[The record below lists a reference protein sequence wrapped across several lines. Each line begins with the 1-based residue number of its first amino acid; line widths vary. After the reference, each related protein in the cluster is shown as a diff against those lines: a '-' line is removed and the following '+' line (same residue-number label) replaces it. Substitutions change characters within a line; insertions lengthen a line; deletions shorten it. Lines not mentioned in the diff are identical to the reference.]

1 MYINLSNSHKNF
13 IYKII
18 SIIIIILGLYI
29 FFSTVFKWFL
39 PFILAY
45 IIANLAEP
53 IVSFLEKKLRMP
65 RKISSLITILFILI
79 IIGFF
84 IFTIVSRMV
93 YEIKRLSEIAP
104 DIITG
109 ISDFYNEILAN
120 GVNVNNSFSI
130 EFNNLLNSLL
140 NTLLNNLN
148 SLLVTLTE
156 YATKIA
162 YNFAASLPSVLI
174 FIVVLFISTYFLS
187 SDKKKISRFL
197 SERIPSSFISNFSI
211 VKNDLLYA
219 LFGFIKAQLILM
231 CITFIEISIGMFIL
245 GIDYPILAA
254 LLISCIDALPIL
266 GTGLVLIPWALF
278 ELMSGNVTIA
288 IYLAILYSIVLLVR
302 QILEPKVVGKVIGLY
317 PLITLM
323 SVYAG
328 VKIFGPIGI
337 ALGPITVLILKSLSN
352 TNIFK
357 IWK

>member
-1 MYINLSNSHKNF
+1 MHINLSNSHKNF
-13 IYKII
+13 IFRIA
-18 SIIIIILGLYI
+18 SIIIIILGIYV

-53 IVSFLEKKLRMP
+53 MVSFLEKGLKIP
-65 RKISSLITILFILI
+65 RKISSLITILFTLI
-79 IIGFF
+79 VLGLIVF
-84 IFTIVSRMV
+84 IIVSRMV

-104 DIITG
+104 DIITN
-109 ISDFYNEILAN
+109 ISNFYNEILVKGTDFYDNLPLA
-120 GVNVNNSFSI
+120 
-130 EFNNLLNSLL
+130 FNNLVNSLI
-140 NTLLNNLN
+140 NSLLNNLN
-148 SLLVTLTE
+148 SLLITLTE

-174 FIVVLFISTYFLS
+174 FIAVLFISTYFFS
-187 SDKKKISRFL
+187 SDRKKISRFL
-197 SERIPSSFISNFSI
+197 SERIPSTLISNFSI

-231 CITFIEISIGMFIL
+231 SITFVEISIGMIIL
-245 GIDYPILAA
+245 GIDYPILVA
-254 LLISCIDALPIL
+254 LLISFIDALPIL
-266 GTGLVLIPWALF
+266 GTGIVLIPWALF
-278 ELMSGNVTIA
+278 EFFTGNITIA
-288 IYLAILYSIVLLVR
+288 IYLTILYCIVLLVR

-323 SVYAG
+323 SVYVG

-337 ALGPITVLILKSLSN
+337 ILGPITVLIVKSLNN
-352 TNIFK
+352 TSIFK